1 MKIFKKRNKRTQK
14 GKAASLPFRINI
26 IFIIVGILFVALL
39 TQLAYL
45 QVMYGSKF
53 KAEVNRSDTS
63 VVNGNVQR
71 GMIYDSTGHIL
82 VGNSAHQAI
91 IFTKGVNDLT
101 TDLYRTANRLSN
113 YITISTAS
121 LTKRQLADYYL
132 ADSNKLEAIEKKLPG
147 VSGESEDAQYTK
159 AVDYVEKM
167 PASTFSHSMEVAATI
182 FAKMSGA
189 YQLSTVNI
197 KDSGVTQAEVAE
209 VGEHLADMPGVN
221 VGTSWSRNYPSGRA
235 IQGITGTVS
244 NEKTGLPSD
253 RVNELLAEGY
263 SRNDSVGQS
272 YLERQYEPVLR
283 GTKSQT
289 QIVLNSDNEIKKE
302 IKKYGGQKGDNL
314 QLTINAKFQK
324 DLQSLVRSAE
334 SGVGGNSTGT
344 YAVVMNPNNGAI
356 VGMGGVNRDPKT
368 SKITDNVLGT
378 INSSIVMGSV
388 VKGAMVSGA
397 LMDGV
402 ITPTNSTLTDQ
413 PITTGGVKKSS
424 WFNHSGNA
432 NIAVDAS
439 GALEVSSNSY
449 MMQLAMKEGHFNYV
463 EGGALT
469 MSPNVFNTMRGYFNQ
484 FGLGVDTGIDIP
496 GESTGLKGKSGRS
509 HIGSALDLAFGNY
522 DAYTTMQVA
531 QYMSTVANGGYRI
544 APHVVQSIRG
554 TTKTGQ
560 LGQVKDTVMPNVLN
574 HIDMTAAQRA
584 VVKRGLY
591 DVVHGTN
598 TYKTG
603 GELDSIKP
611 EISAKTGT
619 AQTFYN
625 GNETVTLSLAS
636 YAPSTNPQ
644 VVVALAMPNLG
655 VNAESNNMQLAK
667 LFYAAYWKDVQSTTT
682 VK

>member
-1 MKIFKKRNKRTQK
+1 MKIFKKRTKKTNK

-26 IFIIVGILFVALL
+26 IFIVVGILFVALL

-71 GMIYDSTGHIL
+71 GMIFDSTGHVL

-91 IFTKGVNDLT
+91 IYTKGVNVLSSDM
-101 TDLYRTANRLSN
+101 YKTANRLAQ
-113 YITISTAS
+113 YVTVPTGS

-132 ADSNKLEAIEKKLPG
+132 ADASNLAKVEKTI
-147 VSGESEDAQYTK
+147 SGIQDYSADAKYDK
-159 AVDYVEKM
+159 AVTKVEGY
-167 PASTFSHSMEVAATI
+167 PNSTFSAATKNAATI

-197 KDSGVTQAEVAE
+197 KDDKVSTREVAM

-221 VGTSWSRNYPSGRA
+221 VGTSWSRNYPNGQS

-244 NEKTGLPSD
+244 NEKSGLPSD
-253 RVNELLAEGY
+253 RVNELLAQGY

-289 QIVLNSDNEIKKE
+289 QIVLNSDNQIKKE

-324 DLQSLVRSAE
+324 QLQSLVHSAE
-334 SGVGGNSTGT
+334 SSAGGNSTGT

-356 VGMGGVNRDPKT
+356 IGMAGVDRNPKT
-368 SKITDNVLGT
+368 SKITDNILGT

-397 LMDGV
+397 LMDHV

-424 WFNHSGNA
+424 WFNHNGHA
-432 NIAVDAS
+432 NISVDAS
-439 GALEVSSNSY
+439 DALQVSSNSY

-484 FGLGVDTGIDIP
+484 FGLGVKTGVDIP
-496 GESTGLKGKSGRS
+496 GESTGLQGASGYN
-509 HIGSALDLAFGNY
+509 HIGSALDLSFGNY

-531 QYMSTVANGGYRI
+531 QYMSTIANGGNRI
-544 APHVVQSIRG
+544 EPHVVEAIRG
-554 TTKTGQ
+554 TSKNGK
-560 LGQVKDTVMPNVLN
+560 LGTVKATVMPKVLN
-574 HIDMTAAQRA
+574 HIDMTKAQRD
-584 VVKRGLY
+584 VVKTGLY
-591 DVVHGTN
+591 RVVHGTN

-603 GELDSIKP
+603 GMLSSIKP

-636 YAPSTNPQ
+636 YAPSSHPQ

-655 VNAESNNMQLAK
+655 VNAESNNMALAK
-667 LFYAAYWKDVQSTTT
+667 QIYSAYWKTVQSTST

>member
-1 MKIFKKRNKRTQK
+1 MKIFKKRTKKTNK

-26 IFIIVGILFVALL
+26 IFIVVGILFVALL

-71 GMIYDSTGHIL
+71 GMIFDSTGHVL

-91 IFTKGVNDLT
+91 IYTKGVNVLSSDM
-101 TDLYRTANRLSN
+101 YKTANRLAQ
-113 YITISTAS
+113 YVTVPTGS

-132 ADSNKLEAIEKKLPG
+132 ADASNLAKVEKTI
-147 VSGESEDAQYTK
+147 SGIQDYSADAKYDK
-159 AVDYVEKM
+159 AVTKVEGC
-167 PASTFSHSMEVAATI
+167 PNSTFSAATKNAATI

-197 KDSGVTQAEVAE
+197 KDDKVSTREVAM

-221 VGTSWSRNYPSGRA
+221 VGTSWSRNYPNGQS

-244 NEKTGLPSD
+244 NEKSGLPSD
-253 RVNELLAEGY
+253 RVNELLAQGY

-289 QIVLNSDNEIKKE
+289 QIVLNSDNQIKKE

-324 DLQSLVRSAE
+324 QLQSLVHSAE
-334 SGVGGNSTGT
+334 SSAGGNSTGT

-356 VGMGGVNRDPKT
+356 IGMAGVDRNPKT
-368 SKITDNVLGT
+368 SKITDNILGT

-397 LMDGV
+397 LMDHV

-424 WFNHSGNA
+424 WFNHNGHA
-432 NIAVDAS
+432 NISVDAS
-439 GALEVSSNSY
+439 DALQVSSNSY

-484 FGLGVDTGIDIP
+484 FGLGVKTGVDIP
-496 GESTGLKGKSGRS
+496 GESTGLQGASGYN
-509 HIGSALDLAFGNY
+509 HIGSALDLSFGNY

-531 QYMSTVANGGYRI
+531 QYMSTIANGGNRI
-544 APHVVQSIRG
+544 EPHVVEAIRG
-554 TTKTGQ
+554 TSKNGK
-560 LGQVKDTVMPNVLN
+560 LGTVKATVMPKVLN
-574 HIDMTAAQRA
+574 HIDMTKAQRD
-584 VVKRGLY
+584 VVKTGLY
-591 DVVHGTN
+591 RVVHGTN

-603 GELDSIKP
+603 GMLSSIKP

-636 YAPSTNPQ
+636 YAPSSHPQ

-655 VNAESNNMQLAK
+655 VNAESNNMALAK
-667 LFYAAYWKDVQSTTT
+667 QIYSAYWKTVQSTST